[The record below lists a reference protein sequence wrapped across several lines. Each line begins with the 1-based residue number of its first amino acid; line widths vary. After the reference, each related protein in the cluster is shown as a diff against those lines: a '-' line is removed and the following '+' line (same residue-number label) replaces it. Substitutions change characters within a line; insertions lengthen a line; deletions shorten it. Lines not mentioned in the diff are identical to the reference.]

1 MVKVAVV
8 FGVSGVGKSWLIA
21 RFGEAVPIAHAQASQ
36 LLRDARAEI
45 SGRLESQEELRQ
57 GAVLDNQALLIEAFA
72 KFRLIATKPI
82 IFDGHSVIDA
92 GDRLVAIPVEAIRA
106 IAPAGL
112 IFIKD
117 KPAAIV
123 ARRARDTTRSRP
135 VRSDS
140 EILDHQI
147 RAQALCERYA
157 EALDIPL
164 TLVQAGD
171 KAGFSSAIE
180 TILDVR
186 T

>member
-1 MVKVAVV
+1 MVNVAAV

-21 RFGEAVPIAHAQASQ
+21 RFGEATPIAHAQASQ

-45 SGRLESQEELRQ
+45 SGHLESQEELRQ

-72 KFRLIATKPI
+72 KFRLAATKPI

-92 GDRLVAIPVEAIRA
+92 GDQLVEIPVEVITA

-117 KPAAIV
+117 EAAAIV
-123 ARRARDTTRSRP
+123 ARRARDTTRTRP
-135 VRSDS
+135 MRSES
-140 EILDHQI
+140 EILDHQT
-147 RAQALCERYA
+147 RAQALCGRYA
-157 EALDIPL
+157 EALDICL
-164 TLVQAGD
+164 TIIQAGD
-171 KAGFSSAIE
+171 KVGFSSAIE
-180 TILDVR
+180 SVLHVR